1 MNEIIK
7 GYLSK
12 FTDEFQDCKNMK
24 EEEQFEHFINYITI
38 KRDFL
43 DDFNLDDIHTGG
55 GMDNG
60 IDGIAIIINNNLVS
74 DIYLAKDIFTNPKD
88 IYINFVFI
96 QSKTSDS
103 IKSGDMLKFLA
114 GVYNLFKKSDF
125 YNKNYKISE
134 FKKIKDFLYN
144 NSSDFSENPKLY
156 LKYVYNGSKDTL
168 EEINNHIKTYEE
180 QFEQLALFSNISIEI
195 LDSNNI
201 QTIYKEI
208 TLNVKKNIKL
218 EKVVTIPQI
227 NSIQEAYIGIIPLSE
242 FVNLVCDDNR
252 IIKNLFYSNV
262 RDFQGNTSVNKEIIE
277 TMSNKSESKYFGLYH
292 NGITIVAK
300 TLKKTGDSITLE
312 NFQIVNG
319 CQTSH
324 IIAENKG
331 LLSNNEIE
339 KMFIPIKL
347 IATEDN
353 NIINSVIKTTNRHN
367 EVKKEAFE
375 SLEDFHKRLEEFYNA
390 KNECSNLKIY
400 YERRSKQYVYN
411 DKIKKSNI
419 ITLAK
424 QIRTYLSM
432 FVEVPQSVHRYYG
445 ELLDAYRKNHNI
457 FNKVN
462 NKEHFELYHIASLT
476 FVRLNAFMANNKIKN
491 KYRPFI
497 YHIILLFKLITARDL
512 SIKSK
517 KSYYEENCKK
527 LYYILSNDNASYNY
541 FSKCCEII
549 DKAIIG
555 DRRPYYSLNR
565 ITEFTIKI
573 KDICKKKI

>member
-208 TLNVKKNIKL
+208 TLNVKKKH
-218 EKVVTIPQI
+218 Q
-227 NSIQEAYIGIIPLSE
+227 A
-242 FVNLVCDDNR
+242 
-252 IIKNLFYSNV
+252 
-262 RDFQGNTSVNKEIIE
+262 
-277 TMSNKSESKYFGLYH
+277 
-292 NGITIVAK
+292 
-300 TLKKTGDSITLE
+300 
-312 NFQIVNG
+312 
-319 CQTSH
+319 
-324 IIAENKG
+324 
-331 LLSNNEIE
+331 
-339 KMFIPIKL
+339 
-347 IATEDN
+347 
-353 NIINSVIKTTNRHN
+353 
-367 EVKKEAFE
+367 
-375 SLEDFHKRLEEFYNA
+375 
-390 KNECSNLKIY
+390 
-400 YERRSKQYVYN
+400 
-411 DKIKKSNI
+411 
-419 ITLAK
+419 
-424 QIRTYLSM
+424 
-432 FVEVPQSVHRYYG
+432 
-445 ELLDAYRKNHNI
+445 
-457 FNKVN
+457 
-462 NKEHFELYHIASLT
+462 
-476 FVRLNAFMANNKIKN
+476 
-491 KYRPFI
+491 
-497 YHIILLFKLITARDL
+497 
-512 SIKSK
+512 
-517 KSYYEENCKK
+517 
-527 LYYILSNDNASYNY
+527 
-541 FSKCCEII
+541 
-549 DKAIIG
+549 
-555 DRRPYYSLNR
+555 
-565 ITEFTIKI
+565 
-573 KDICKKKI
+573 